1 MKELFNKITRPCRKV
16 CDFLPL
22 AALIVILLTT
32 FGQVLGLKLVKVT
45 GIGKIFANLTG
56 SESAGVFL
64 GNYFMFIGIWI
75 FGLLVMVIFKSNWPM
90 LKEISF
96 TREGN
101 GFKALGIGLGL
112 GFGCNALCVL
122 LSCLMGDIKLSFFVI
137 DPLLVILFFVCVFIQ
152 SSAEE
157 LMTRLYLYQKLRRR
171 YRSPLVAIIA
181 NGLLFAFLHIGNPG
195 FTVVS
200 ASQIVLIALIF
211 SAFVYYYDSLWI
223 PFAFHAGWN
232 FTQSIIFGLPNS
244 GIVSEY
250 SIFALEAA
258 SARNG
263 LFYNVNFGV
272 EGSVG
277 ASLVLVALL
286 IALIYINRGK
296 KEKCDLWADA
306 EKEAIIKREQK
317 AAEKASKAAEK
328 AAKEEQSAE

>member
-1 MKELFNKITRPCRKV
+1 MKELFNKITRPCRKIS
-16 CDFLPL
+16 DFLPL
-22 AALIVILLTT
+22 AAFITVLLTAV
-32 FGQVLGLKLVKVT
+32 GQTLGQLLLNSSGAIKL
-45 GIGKIFANLTG
+45 FAKLTE

-64 GNYFMFIGIWI
+64 GDYLSFIGIWI
-75 FGLLVMVIFKSNWPM
+75 TGLLVMAIFKSNRPI

-101 GFKALGIGLGL
+101 GFRGLGIGLGL
-112 GFGCNALCVL
+112 GFATNAFCVL
-122 LSCLMGDIKLSFFVI
+122 LSWLMGDIKLSFFGI
-137 DPLLVILFFVCVFIQ
+137 DPVLLILFFISVFVQ

-171 YRSPLVAIIA
+171 YRSPLFAIIA
-181 NGLLFAFLHIGNPG
+181 NGLLFALLHIGNPG
-195 FTVVS
+195 FTIVS
-200 ASQIVLIALIF
+200 ASQIMLIALIF
-211 SAFVYYYDSLWI
+211 SLFVYYYDSLWI

-244 GIVSEY
+244 GLVSAY
-250 SIFALEAA
+250 SIFSLEAA

-277 ASLVLVALL
+277 SSLVLLAVL
-286 IALIYINRGK
+286 ITLICLNKGK
-296 KEKCDLWADA
+296 TEKCDLWADA

-317 AAEKASKAAEK
+317 AAEKAAKAQQINE
-328 AAKEEQSAE
+328 